1 MYPEP
6 GSYAPRRMDPG
17 EQTTGTRDE
26 HYNLISVLYHA
37 LHGAENCETYMVDAE
52 AAGKDELAAFFRE
65 AQSTQ
70 SRLAERAKGF
80 LGIRSSVPIPG
91 TTETGTEIPPEGMVE
106 PEAPSRTE
114 PSSIRPGTEEARPR
128 PEEPIARTE
137 EAPPSRPEPPGDFPG
152 TEPIRE
158 ETPPRAGEVPPT
170 PEEVPPERAG
180 EIPTAEEAPPP
191 RAEEVPSGTPPQ
203 ALPEDVQRET
213 TTSSRPEEAS
223 PRSADAEGGTNIP
236 ADEADATA
244 EEIPPM
250 SNVPRVPQSTVPL
263 PDEDLIAETE
273 AVAPDA
279 PTEGEDVG
287 TPAEPPRSK
296 VLPSDTPREAPL
308 PGEERPERRG
318 EAPATDGT
326 PREDPPPG
334 EERPERRTPP

>member
-1 MYPEP
+1 MGP
-6 GSYAPRRMDPG
+6 A

-37 LHGAENCETYMVDAE
+37 LHGAENCEIYMLDAE

-91 TTETGTEIPPEGMVE
+91 TSETGTEIPPEGMVE

-114 PSSIRPGTEEARPR
+114 PSSIRPGTEEPR
-128 PEEPIARTE
+128 PRTE
-137 EAPPSRPEPPGDFPG
+137 EAPPSRPEPSGDFPG

-158 ETPPRAGEVPPT
+158 EAPPRTGEVPPT

-203 ALPEDVQRET
+203 APSEDVQRET
-213 TTSSRPEEAS
+213 KTSSRPEEAS
-223 PRSADAEGGTNIP
+223 SRSADAEGGTNIP

-244 EEIPPM
+244 EETPPM

-279 PTEGEDVG
+279 PAEGEDVAR
-287 TPAEPPRSK
+287 PAEAPRSE
-296 VLPSDTPREAPL
+296 VLPPDSPREAPP

-326 PREDPPPG
+326 PREEPPPG
-334 EERPERRTPP
+334 EERPERQTPP

>member
-6 GSYAPRRMDPG
+6 GSYVPRRMDPG

-37 LHGAENCETYMVDAE
+37 LHGAESCETYMVDAE

-80 LGIRSSVPIPG
+80 LGIRSSVTMPG

-137 EAPPSRPEPPGDFPG
+137 EATPSRPEPPGDFPG

-158 ETPPRAGEVPPT
+158 EATPSAGEVPPP

-180 EIPTAEEAPPP
+180 EIPTTEEAPPP

-203 ALPEDVQRET
+203 APLKGVQRET
-213 TTSSRPEEAS
+213 TTSSRPEETS
-223 PRSADAEGGTNIP
+223 LRSADAEGGTNIP

-287 TPAEPPRSK
+287 TPAEPSRSE
-296 VLPSDTPREAPL
+296 VLSSDTPREAPL

-318 EAPATDGT
+318 EAPATDT

-334 EERPERRTPP
+334 

>member
-37 LHGAENCETYMVDAE
+37 LHGAENCEIYMVDAE

-80 LGIRSSVPIPG
+80 LGIRSSVTMPG

-137 EAPPSRPEPPGDFPG
+137 EAPPSRCHRCRKRFRQKG
-152 TEPIRE
+152 RE
-158 ETPPRAGEVPPT
+158 RSQRRKRLRLRGRKRSRQAPHRKLPRRTCRGKLRPHRGRKKPRRDRQMLRVGLTSRRTRLTRPPRKYLRCPMCRACRRVRSRSQMKTSSQRRRPLRQTPRQRAKTWGRRRSLREARFCRPT
-170 PEEVPPERAG
+170 PRAK
-180 EIPTAEEAPPP
+180 PHYPV
-191 RAEEVPSGTPPQ
+191 RSGPKGGRRRSLHCAGVGGGPQ
-203 ALPEDVQRET
+203 VQ
-213 TTSSRPEEAS
+213 
-223 PRSADAEGGTNIP
+223 
-236 ADEADATA
+236 
-244 EEIPPM
+244 
-250 SNVPRVPQSTVPL
+250 
-263 PDEDLIAETE
+263 
-273 AVAPDA
+273 
-279 PTEGEDVG
+279 
-287 TPAEPPRSK
+287 
-296 VLPSDTPREAPL
+296 VLR
-308 PGEERPERRG
+308 
-318 EAPATDGT
+318 
-326 PREDPPPG
+326 
-334 EERPERRTPP
+334 